1 MKIKPLMILIL
12 GISFFT
18 LPACSGINDQE
29 NKYFS
34 KLEVSNIL
42 DEVISH
48 PRREMDMPRDEFRNP
63 KETLEFFE
71 ITPGM
76 KVGEI
81 WPGWYT
87 QILAPYLNK
96 IDGTYVAILR
106 DGQSE
111 RIQSRNNAFIEKYG
125 SKKDYGTVEFSK
137 FGSKTTAPAPG
148 NLDMLLSFRNVHNW
162 MSQSYAKEAF
172 RQFYESLK
180 PGGILGIVEHRL
192 PEEATQDPFAG
203 SGYVQESYIKDLAI
217 QAGFEFITDSNIN
230 SNPLD
235 TANHPFGVWTLRPRS
250 YVPNEASKIP
260 AGFEAR
266 AYERIG
272 ESDRATLKFKK
283 PMKTIK

>member
-1 MKIKPLMILIL
+1 MKIKPLITFIL
-12 GISFFT
+12 GVSFFT
-18 LPACSGINDQE
+18 LQACSGSNDQE

-34 KLEVSNIL
+34 KSEISTILE
-42 DEVISH
+42 EVISH
-48 PRREMDMPRDEFRNP
+48 PRRELDMPRDEFRNP
-63 KETLEFFE
+63 KETLEFFG

-87 QILAPYLNK
+87 QILAPYLSK

-106 DGQSE
+106 DGQSD
-111 RIQSRNNAFIEKYG
+111 RIQSRNKDFMEKYG
-125 SKKDYGTVEFSK
+125 NKKDYGTVEFSK
-137 FGSKTTAPAPG
+137 FGSKTIAPAQG

-172 RQFYESLK
+172 SQFYESLK

-192 PEEATQDPFAG
+192 PEEATQDPTAG
-203 SGYVQESYIKDLAI
+203 SGYVQESYIKDLAM
-217 QAGFEFITDSNIN
+217 QAGFEFIADSNIN

-235 TANHPFGVWTLRPRS
+235 TTNHPFGVWTLKPRS

-260 AGFEAR
+260 ADFEAE

-283 PMKTIK
+283 PIETIK

>member
-1 MKIKPLMILIL
+1 
-12 GISFFT
+12 
-18 LPACSGINDQE
+18 
-29 NKYFS
+29 
-34 KLEVSNIL
+34 
-42 DEVISH
+42 
-48 PRREMDMPRDEFRNP
+48 MPRDEFRNP

-250 YVPNEASKIP
+250 YVPNETSKIP

-283 PMKTIK
+283 PIKTIK